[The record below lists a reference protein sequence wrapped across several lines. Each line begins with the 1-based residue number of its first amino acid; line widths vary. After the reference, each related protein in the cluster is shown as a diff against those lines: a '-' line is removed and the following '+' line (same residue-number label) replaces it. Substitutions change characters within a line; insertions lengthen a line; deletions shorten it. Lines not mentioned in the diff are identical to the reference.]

1 MRRPRSFIALLGF
14 AALALAGSLA
24 LVGLAVAAP
33 PAVPTPTP
41 VPAATIGQQLFV
53 AKGCITCHRH
63 DAVAVQ
69 RRITIDSIPNLTA
82 YRNDP
87 AYLRTWLKDPA
98 SVKPATEMPDLGL
111 SASEIEALIAFI
123 NDPTSP

>member
-33 PAVPTPTP
+33 PAAPTPTP

-69 RRITIDSIPNLTA
+69 RRITIDSIHRLDRLPQ
-82 YRNDP
+82 R
-87 AYLRTWLKDPA
+87 
-98 SVKPATEMPDLGL
+98 PDLPADLAEG
-111 SASEIEALIAFI
+111 IRRR
-123 NDPTSP
+123 

>member
-1 MRRPRSFIALLGF
+1 VSRPRSFVALLGI

-24 LVGLAVAAP
+24 LAGLAVAAP
-33 PAVPTPTP
+33 TAPPTPTP
-41 VPAATIGQQLFV
+41 VPAAGIGKQLFV

-69 RRITIDSIPNLTA
+69 RTFTFDDMPNLTA

-87 AYLRTWLKDPA
+87 AYLRTWLQDPA
-98 SVKPATEMPDLGL
+98 AVKPATEMPDLGL
-111 SASEIEALIAFI
+111 SAAEIEALIAFI
-123 NDPTSP
+123 NDPMSP

>member
-1 MRRPRSFIALLGF
+1 MRRPRSLVALLGI

-24 LVGLAVAAP
+24 LAGLAVAAP
-33 PAVPTPTP
+33 PASPTP
-41 VPAATIGQQLFV
+41 VPAAGIGKQLFV

-63 DAVAVQ
+63 DAVAIQ
-69 RRITIDSIPNLTA
+69 RRFTIDTIPNLTA

-87 AYLRTWLKDPA
+87 AYLRNWLKDPA
-98 SVKPATEMPDLGL
+98 SVKPGTEMPDLGL
-111 SASEIEALIAFI
+111 SAAEIEALIAFV

>member
-1 MRRPRSFIALLGF
+1 VRRPRSLVALLGL

-33 PAVPTPTP
+33 PAPPTPTP
-41 VPAATIGQQLFV
+41 IPAAGIGQQLFV

-63 DAVAVQ
+63 DAIVVQ
-69 RRITIDSIPNLTA
+69 RRFTIDSIPNLTA

-87 AYLRTWLKDPA
+87 AYLRVWLKDPA
-98 SVKPATEMPDLGL
+98 AVKPATEMPNLGL
-111 SASEIEALIAFI
+111 SAAEIEALIAFI
-123 NDPTSP
+123 NNPSSP